1 MKLEHAHESSRYRV
15 CYTTDGKETPTLT
28 AAFENTFD
36 AEKERDRRNEDEDQE
51 GQWVV
56 LEEIVFF
63 SRSLRN

>member
-15 CYTTDGKETPTLT
+15 CCTTDGKETPTLT
-28 AAFENTFD
+28 AAFENAFD
-36 AEKERDRRNEDEDQE
+36 AEKDRDRRNADKDQE